1 MALFGFGKKK
11 EEEKSAC
18 SCGCGCEAS
27 PAPADSSPI
36 TSIRVLGSGCKN
48 CRALLESTQ
57 EAVRTLGLPVE
68 AEYVTDMK
76 EIMASGAMAMPALEI
91 NGKLASAGRVLKAG
105 QVARLLAEWGR

>member
-1 MALFGFGKKK
+1 MDSERKRG
-11 EEEKSAC
+11 EKSAC

-27 PAPADSSPI
+27 PPLRTPVPSPA
-36 TSIRVLGSGCKN
+36 SGCWARAAN